1 MRWLCFT
8 FIVGWTSGNI
18 TVLSGFLQVGG
29 IAPEGDGAV
38 GVPAMVVVPDPRVA
52 MGVGRVGRPDLTAPA
67 ALCGFGRTAVGRAV
81 GRSAADVT

>member
-18 TVLSGFLQVGG
+18 TVLSGFLRVGG

-38 GVPAMVVVPDPRVA
+38 GVPAMVVVPNRSVA
-52 MGVGRVGRPDLTAPA
+52 MGVGRVGRPDLTAPT
-67 ALCGFGRTAVGRAV
+67 ALRGVGRTDVGRAIR
-81 GRSAADVT
+81 RSAANVV